1 MVCFLLIIIESF
13 KARSGSFVP
22 VKRRFAFSFDVLLF
36 FSFHF
41 SLFTYLKV
49 NDVGQRLFFYFRLT
63 WQKFSRDLFM
73 NKIRI
78 ICGSRFCNKISSG
91 ILIFVRRCCSRLD
104 RSQIVDAS
112 DILDIQ
118 RKRRKMST
126 WTVITVITMT
136 TI

>member
-49 NDVGQRLFFYFRLT
+49 NDVGQRLFFF
-63 WQKFSRDLFM
+63 
-73 NKIRI
+73 
-78 ICGSRFCNKISSG
+78 
-91 ILIFVRRCCSRLD
+91 IFVSRGKNFHVIIYEQNKNNL
-104 RSQIVDAS
+104 RES
-112 DILDIQ
+112 IL
-118 RKRRKMST
+118 
-126 WTVITVITMT
+126 
-136 TI
+136 